1 MPPALPARILCLVT
15 DRTMA
20 GGDSRLAGAVWA
32 AVTGGVNMVQL
43 REKDLSH
50 GELLR
55 MAGDLR
61 KAIGDRAL
69 LIVNGDPLAAAES
82 GADGVQLGEEAAS
95 VKEARKIVGRDL
107 LIGRS
112 VHSAAGAAQA
122 ERDGA
127 DFLVL
132 GAVFPSRSH
141 PAGQTLGAAGVRQA
155 AAGVRVPVIGIGGIT
170 AANAASVIAS
180 GARGVAVISAILGV
194 SDPEKAARSL
204 SAALVPQ
211 DRG

>member
-1 MPPALPARILCLVT
+1 MPPALPARILYLVT
-15 DRTMA
+15 DRAMT
-20 GGDSRLAGAVWA
+20 GGDAGLVAAVSGAVA
-32 AVTGGVNMVQL
+32 GGVNMVQL

-50 GELLR
+50 VELLR
-55 MAGDLR
+55 MARALR

-95 VKEARKIVGRDL
+95 VKEARETLGRDL

-122 ERDGA
+122 EKDGA

-132 GAVFPSRSH
+132 GAVFPSQSH
-141 PAGQTLGAAGVRQA
+141 PAGQTLGVAGMRQA
-155 AAGVRVPVIGIGGIT
+155 AASVRVPVIGIGGIT

-180 GARGVAVISAILGV
+180 GAHGVAVISAILGAP
-194 SDPEKAARSL
+194 DPEKAARSL
-204 SAALVPQ
+204 CAAIRLR
-211 DRG
+211 DRA

>member
-20 GGDSRLAGAVWA
+20 GGDARLAA
-32 AVTGGVNMVQL
+32 AVRAAVAGGVNMVQL

-55 MAGDLR
+55 MARDLR

-82 GADGVQLGEEAAS
+82 RADGVQLGEQAAS
-95 VKEARKIVGRDL
+95 VKEARETVGRDL

-112 VHSAAGAAQA
+112 VHSAGGAAQA

-127 DFLVL
+127 NFLVL

-155 AAGVRVPVIGIGGIT
+155 AASVRVPVIGIGGIT
-170 AANAASVIAS
+170 VANAASVIVS
-180 GARGVAVISAILGV
+180 GARGVAVISAILGA

-204 SAALVPQ
+204 SAAIGLR
-211 DRG
+211 DRA